1 LVVGDPFSSQDV
13 LDRLGCGS
21 SISIS
26 PSTVVALSVNPAFD
40 RGQGWLG
47 EYRTDQGSK
56 GSIDGMKIGVQ
67 VGVKVEVKVGVTIGV
82 KAGRGKSEIG
92 SEGRSEYGSNVGI
105 ECKWWS
111 DYKFTYGS
119 RTNIDRSPDI
129 PGSWRHR

>member
-56 GSIDGMKIGVQ
+56 GSIDG
-67 VGVKVEVKVGVTIGV
+67 
-82 KAGRGKSEIG
+82 R
-92 SEGRSEYGSNVGI
+92 SEGRSKGRNE
-105 ECKWWS
+105 
-111 DYKFTYGS
+111 
-119 RTNIDRSPDI
+119 DRST
-129 PGSWRHR
+129 GRSEG